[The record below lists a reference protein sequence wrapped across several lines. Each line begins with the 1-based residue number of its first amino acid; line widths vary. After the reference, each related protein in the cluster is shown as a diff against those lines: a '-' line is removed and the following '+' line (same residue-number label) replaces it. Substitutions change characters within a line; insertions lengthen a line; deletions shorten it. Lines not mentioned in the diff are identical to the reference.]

1 VARRPAGGRR
11 RPGIGTRRTAQ
22 RDSLTPMDETVRA
35 NRQAWETASE
45 KHVREYDDL
54 LAVAAAGSSLVDLE
68 RDLLR
73 DVLGT
78 SPEVVHWQSGN
89 GTDDVALVRSGARS
103 VVGLDYSEVAVRA
116 AQRRADELGA
126 ACRYIVT
133 ALPGAPLAD
142 SCADLV
148 YTGKG
153 GLVWMPDLTA
163 WAWDIVRLLRP
174 GGHLFVYEEHPAAPL
189 WSWDRDEARIRPD
202 RSYFA
207 ASHVNDSFPAN
218 GAVQWQRTLGE
229 IVTTVT
235 AAGLRIVHLAEYP
248 EPFWR
253 MGDIDAAAFTGR
265 LPNAFSLL
273 ARLR

>member
-1 VARRPAGGRR
+1 MILSRPGRR
-11 RPGIGTRRTAQ
+11 GDLLTA
-22 RDSLTPMDETVRA
+22 MDEITRA
-35 NRQAWETASE
+35 NRRAWETASD

-54 LAVAAAGSSLVDLE
+54 RAEAASGSSLVDLE
-68 RDLLR
+68 RTLLR
-73 DVLGT
+73 EVLST
-78 SPEVVHWQSGN
+78 APEVVHWQSGH

-126 ACRYIVT
+126 ACRYVVT

-153 GLVWMPDLTA
+153 GLIWMPDLNA
-163 WAWDIVRLLRP
+163 WARDIARLLRP
-174 GGHLFVYEEHPAAPL
+174 SGHLFVYEEHPAAPL
-189 WSWDRDEARIRPD
+189 WSWDVDEPRIRPD

-207 ASHVNDSFPAN
+207 IGHVNDSFPAN
-218 GAVQWQRTLGE
+218 GAVQWQHTLGE
-229 IVTTVT
+229 IVTALIT
-235 AAGLRIVHLAEYP
+235 AGFRLRHLAEHP

-253 MGDIDAAAFTGR
+253 MGGVPAAAFDGR

-273 ARLR
+273 AQRPPA

>member
-1 VARRPAGGRR
+1 
-11 RPGIGTRRTAQ
+11 
-22 RDSLTPMDETVRA
+22 MDEITRA
-35 NRQAWETASE
+35 NRQAWESASE
-45 KHVREYDDL
+45 KHLREYDDL
-54 LAVAAAGSSLVDLE
+54 LARAEAGSSLVGLE

-73 DVLGT
+73 EVLRGA
-78 SPEVVHWQSGN
+78 PEVVHWQSGN

-103 VVGLDYSEVAVRA
+103 VVGLDYSETAVRA
-116 AQRRADELGA
+116 AQRRADDLGA
-126 ACRYIVT
+126 ACRYVVT
-133 ALPGAPLAD
+133 ALPAAPLANA
-142 SCADLV
+142 CADLV

-163 WAWDIVRLLRP
+163 WAADIARLLRT

-189 WSWDRDEARIRPD
+189 WSWDTDEPRIRAD

-218 GAVQWQRTLGE
+218 GAVQWQHTLGE
-229 IVTTVT
+229 IVTAVT
-235 AAGLRIVHLAEYP
+235 AAGLEIRHLAEYP

-253 MGDIDAAAFTGR
+253 MGDVDAAAFRGR

-273 ARLR
+273 ARKS